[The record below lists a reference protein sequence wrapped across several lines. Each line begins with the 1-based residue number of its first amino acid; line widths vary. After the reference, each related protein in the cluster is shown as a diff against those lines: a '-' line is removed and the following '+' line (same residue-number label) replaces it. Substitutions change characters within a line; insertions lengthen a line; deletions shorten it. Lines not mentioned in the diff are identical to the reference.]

1 MSATYKFVK
10 VFKIEERFVYAI
22 FLTFF
27 YFWYIYNDF
36 SALAFLNIRV
46 DNTCF
51 LI

>member
-27 YFWYIYNDF
+27 VSGIFTMAVLLLHF
-36 SALAFLNIRV
+36 
-46 DNTCF
+46 
-51 LI
+51 